1 MKQGFQRLFNNKQ
14 TNKQKLRNN
23 QSNCGYSISCQA
35 VLFYWELAPGPWA
48 PLGQHPPL
56 SSGLSPGVSLTWSL
70 SLFWWFTKVVLEE
83 RCLPDTC
90 TPDPHKGACS
100 EPPQPDTTIRS
111 VVRVHRSLTKW
122 LVTYCVCS
130 GWQWG
135 SLHRSSFIATVIPKH
150 NLAWVCTTNDK
161 IRMKFCKRS
170 RHYSWLQRSRIFV
183 FKI

>member
-1 MKQGFQRLFNNKQ
+1 MSNSFVLLRADPRTLSTTGTAPATQFWPQPWGQFNVKPV
-14 TNKQKLRNN
+14 TILMIHKG
-23 QSNCGYSISCQA
+23 C
-35 VLFYWELAPGPWA
+35 
-48 PLGQHPPL
+48 LGREMTSWYMHPP
-56 SSGLSPGVSLTWSL
+56 
-70 SLFWWFTKVVLEE
+70 
-83 RCLPDTC
+83 
-90 TPDPHKGACS
+90 HKEACS

-130 GWQWG
+130 GRQWG
-135 SLHRSSFIATVIPKH
+135 SLHGSSFIATVIPKH